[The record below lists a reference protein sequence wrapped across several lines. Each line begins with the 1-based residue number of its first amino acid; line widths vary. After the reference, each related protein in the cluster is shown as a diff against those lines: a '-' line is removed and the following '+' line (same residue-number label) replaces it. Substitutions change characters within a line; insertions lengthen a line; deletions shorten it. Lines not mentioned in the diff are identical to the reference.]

1 MDITACTFRAVAG
14 SRERSAALT
23 KVSATRNTAD
33 TRRGGNTDITTK
45 FNMLP

>member
-1 MDITACTFRAVAG
+1 MDIITRTFRAFAG
-14 SRERSAALT
+14 SCERSAALP